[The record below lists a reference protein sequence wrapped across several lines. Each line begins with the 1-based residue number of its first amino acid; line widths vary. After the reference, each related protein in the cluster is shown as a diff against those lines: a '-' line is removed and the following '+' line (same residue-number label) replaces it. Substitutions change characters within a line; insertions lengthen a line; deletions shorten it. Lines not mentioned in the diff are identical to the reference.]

1 MTNFVSPAIGSK
13 ISVPSLPTLVKKILS
28 GIDDPRTCAAEI
40 GAMIESDPALAARVL
55 RIANSSYYGLRE
67 RCDHTPRACVVL
79 GLKVVRSIVLHAA
92 LVKNYEHLRSTGFDV
107 DAAWRHS
114 GLVARASALL
124 ARSSKAGDCPRPD
137 EAFLTG
143 LLHDVGQLVLLD
155 CHGESYAE
163 LHGKA
168 RADNMPFFLCE
179 QREMGTS
186 HEVVGAMAIQ
196 AWGLGEYVRD
206 AVRDHHGRLTAQA
219 STSTRILA
227 LADTMVERLEAGNT
241 HGAVEAADDGVRTD
255 LVITRRTVEAVV
267 EAMHEALKV
276 PPSESA

>member
-1 MTNFVSPAIGSK
+1 
-13 ISVPSLPTLVKKILS
+13 
-28 GIDDPRTCAAEI
+28 
-40 GAMIESDPALAARVL
+40 MIESDPALAARVL

-79 GLKVVRSIVLHAA
+79 GLKVVRSLVVHAA

-124 ARSSKAGDCPRPD
+124 ARSSKARDCTRPD

-155 CHGESYAE
+155 SHGESYAD
-163 LHGKA
+163 LLGKA
-168 RADNMPFFLCE
+168 RADHMPLFLCE
-179 QREMGTS
+179 QRQLGTS
-186 HEVVGAMAIQ
+186 HEAVGAMAIQ
-196 AWGLGEYVRD
+196 EWGLGDYVRD
-206 AVRDHHGRLTAQA
+206 AVRDHHGRITAHA

-227 LADTMVERLEAGNT
+227 LADTMVERLEEGNT
-241 HGAVEAADDGVRTD
+241 LGAAEAADEGVRSN
-255 LVITRRTVEAVV
+255 LVITRRAVDAVV
-267 EAMHEALKV
+267 EAMHEALKA
-276 PPSESA
+276 PALESA